1 MKSYVSYPISTQ
13 AYSEHSSWLTQW
25 LKRRMGCAV
34 QASDLTQDTFER
46 LLKAEAN
53 QSLPSSFN
61 EPRHYLVTV
70 AKRVMI
76 DYFRRKDIEKAY
88 LEALAHQPELDFISE
103 EQRFEILETLQALD
117 KMLDGLGHNVK
128 QAFIMSQLQ
137 GLPYL
142 VIAEELKVSVSSV
155 TKYMAKATEHCLVF
169 ALEFEIKR

>member
-13 AYSEHSSWLTQW
+13 AYSEHSSWLTLW
-25 LKRRMGCAV
+25 LRRRMGCPV
-34 QASDLTQDTFER
+34 QACDLAQDTFER

-53 QSLPSSFN
+53 HTLPNTFN

-76 DYFRRKDIEKAY
+76 DYFRRKDVEQTY
-88 LEALAHQPELDFISE
+88 LEALAHEPAAERISE

-117 KMLDGLGHNVK
+117 SMLEGLGTNVK
-128 QAFIMSQLQ
+128 QAFLMSQLQ
-137 GLPYL
+137 GFTYQ
-142 VIAEELKVSVSSV
+142 VIAAELSVSVSSV

-169 ALEFEIKR
+169 ALEAEW